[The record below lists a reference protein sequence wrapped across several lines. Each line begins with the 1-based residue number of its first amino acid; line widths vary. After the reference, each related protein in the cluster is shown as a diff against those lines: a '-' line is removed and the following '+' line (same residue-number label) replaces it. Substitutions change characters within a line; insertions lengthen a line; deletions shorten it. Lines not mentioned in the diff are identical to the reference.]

1 MNSYGIGTLVR
12 ITGTFRDLS
21 GTLTDPTAVTFEIS
35 LPTKELDTA
44 NTSKDS
50 TGVYHADYVPTIK
63 GGYTY
68 KMLGNSSCQVG
79 AYGYFNAIGDF

>member
-12 ITGTFRDLS
+12 VQGTFKDIAGNLV
-21 GTLTDPTAVTFEIS
+21 DPTAVTFEIS

-44 NTSKDS
+44 NTSKVS
-50 TGVYHADYVPTIK
+50 TGVYTADYIPEIK

-68 KMLGNSSCQVG
+68 KMLGTGAVQVS